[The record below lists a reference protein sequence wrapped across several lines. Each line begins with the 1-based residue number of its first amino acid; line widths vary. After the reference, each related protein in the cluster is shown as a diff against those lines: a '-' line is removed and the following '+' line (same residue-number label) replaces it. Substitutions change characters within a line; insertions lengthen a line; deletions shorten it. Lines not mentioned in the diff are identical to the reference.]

1 MLYSD
6 DGKTGPLTY
15 YAAGQNAQLYNPLE
29 GNVAIIGNF
38 STVFILTSAIALL
51 GICIPKI
58 SWQKH

>member
-29 GNVAIIGNF
+29 GNVAIISNF
-38 STVFILTSAIALL
+38 SNVFILTSAISL
-51 GICIPKI
+51 
-58 SWQKH
+58 